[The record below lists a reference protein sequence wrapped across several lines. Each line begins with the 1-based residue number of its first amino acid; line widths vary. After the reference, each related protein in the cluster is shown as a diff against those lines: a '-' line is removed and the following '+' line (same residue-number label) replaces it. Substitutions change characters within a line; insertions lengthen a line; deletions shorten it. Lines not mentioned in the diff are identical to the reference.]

1 MTKHSRIMQMSVPA
15 SMGLTCKDALMIFSQ
30 NETLQL
36 QKRIQELEKRLEQYE
51 PVNKPVIMYNA
62 KIDWFEANEEIQK
75 IIRTWVN
82 ENVTTCDIYAMYCSS
97 KNMLSEV
104 CQVSTF
110 IQAVS
115 EAFELFT
122 KDKKVAYNL
131 AKAGVKFMNSL
142 IKSVHY
148 ADERN
153 AEREEADIQAW
164 CANETALH
172 EIIFDATIDYIFD
185 TLVHRKIIDY
195 PREWDD
201 SDWEGE

>member
-1 MTKHSRIMQMSVPA
+1 MITHRSIMQMSVPA

-62 KIDWFEANEEIQK
+62 RIDWFEANEEIQT
-75 IIRTWVN
+75 IVRNWVS
-82 ENVTTCDIYAMYCSS
+82 EHVYTCNIYDMYCNS
-97 KNMLSEV
+97 KNKLSEV
-104 CQVSTF
+104 CQISTF

-122 KDKKVAYNL
+122 KDEKVAHNL
-131 AKAGVKFMNSL
+131 AKAGVKFINSL
-142 IKSVHY
+142 MSSVHY
-148 ADERN
+148 AEDRS
-153 AEREEADIQAW
+153 AETNEVIQAW
-164 CANETALH
+164 CANETVLH
-172 EIIFDATIDYIFD
+172 EILFHATIDYIFD

-195 PREWDD
+195 PRECDD